1 MMRKEPDPAGIHD
14 VLNKLQLI
22 FYPAAYMYV
31 VVDISS
37 GCIHEIAGE
46 VGDQCGG
53 LPLFWSSE
61 QD

>member
-1 MMRKEPDPAGIHD
+1 MRKEPDPAGIHD

-22 FYPAAYMYV
+22 FHSAAYMYV

-37 GCIHEIAGE
+37 GRIHEIAGK
-46 VGDQCGG
+46 VGDQGGG
-53 LPLFWSSE
+53 LSLFWSSE

>member
-1 MMRKEPDPAGIHD
+1 MRKEPDPAGIHD

-22 FYPAAYMYV
+22 FHSTAYMYV
-31 VVDISS
+31 TVDISS
-37 GCIHEIAGE
+37 GRIHEIAGK
-46 VGDQCGG
+46 VSDQGGG